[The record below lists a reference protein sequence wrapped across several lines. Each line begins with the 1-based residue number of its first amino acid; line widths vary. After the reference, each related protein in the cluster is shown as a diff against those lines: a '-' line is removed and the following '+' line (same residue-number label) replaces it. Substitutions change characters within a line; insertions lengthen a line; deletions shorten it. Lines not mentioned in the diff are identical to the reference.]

1 MKESDTTEHTQRHM
15 HVRAHTHIYT
25 QIHTHTYTHIPT
37 QIYTYT
43 HTHTDTHIHT
53 YTHMK
58 ENPKETSGD
67 VGESEK
73 DTLRLTLALL
83 EFGLFGRF
91 GWALGSLPL
100 PPTPQV

>member
-1 MKESDTTEHTQRHM
+1 MRT
-15 HVRAHTHIYT
+15 HTHIHT
-25 QIHTHTYTHIPT
+25 DTHTHTYTHIST

-43 HTHTDTHIHT
+43 HTHRHIHT

-100 PPTPQV
+100 PPTP